1 MIVLYNTD
9 IIGTIEN
16 VLYVISEK
24 PMTENEEYMVSGQG
38 KYCLILISYKRRI
51 YMEGRRLLWK

>member
-9 IIGTIEN
+9 IIGTIET

-38 KYCLILISYKRRI
+38 K
-51 YMEGRRLLWK
+51 

>member
-24 PMTENEEYMVSGQG
+24 PMTENEENMVSVFP
-38 KYCLILISYKRRI
+38 I
-51 YMEGRRLLWK
+51 